1 MNDQRIPY
9 AQPEGQ
15 PPPYQCTV
23 CGTVLMPG
31 QGVCPVCGCRVPLQV
46 PPNIPITD
54 AKKAKRTRI
63 RAIVLGII
71 ANMLV
76 HSFINMWTLTAFRM
90 EMSDMLMEKGDY
102 INAYEI
108 APDSCKNMVLA
119 ENVVAVLTDVS
130 IDLLSDYIE
139 SSSVFSDI
147 DLSSVSFVLNEGHY
161 YAYTEKNRIT
171 QIAAIKMQIQVDG
184 EGWIFGYQMFL
195 LIDGEWTYYG
205 LVNDVTI
212 TDSDNEIEVNLKIL
226 LDYILNQGI
235 SLSEN
240 QIQRIDNHYQ
250 TGILSTVKAIP
261 LEKIDTSLL
270 PTVEELRNLQKGDRT
285 MYE

>member
-130 IDLLSDYIE
+130 INLLSDYIE

-147 DLSSVSFVLNEGHY
+147 DLSSVSFVLKEGHY
-161 YAYTEKNRIT
+161 DAYKDKNDFM
-171 QIAAIKMQIQVDG
+171 QVAAIKIQIQVDG
-184 EGWIFGYQMFL
+184 EGWINGYLMFM
-195 LIDGEWTYYG
+195 LIDGEWTYVG
-205 LVNDVTI
+205 FVDDVTI
-212 TDSDNEIEVNLKIL
+212 TDSDNEIKVSLKII
-226 LDYILNQGI
+226 LDGILNQGI

-270 PTVEELRNLQKGDRT
+270 PTDEE
-285 MYE
+285 